1 MSFRKSYARLF
12 ILKSVASIVLF
23 KEVRGV
29 QLVFR
34 FPGVVGLRVSFPF
47 EEILEPFVLPEV
59 AMTSDGLHFV
69 FRFSVDKVRW
79 GSCEVRA
86 VGVRLDVWG

>member
-29 QLVFR
+29 QLVF
-34 FPGVVGLRVSFPF
+34 
-47 EEILEPFVLPEV
+47 
-59 AMTSDGLHFV
+59 
-69 FRFSVDKVRW
+69 
-79 GSCEVRA
+79 
-86 VGVRLDVWG
+86 